1 MKGLYFVSP
10 FFSGLSYLGA
20 CRTPLVYEKIEG
32 LSNFPKPRRSKSI
45 SRLNDNAVRSASR
58 TSSSQ
63 QRADSHPPSAL
74 THTSSL
80 PSRTRLSSESSGS
93 LAAVAMQ
100 ANPNGLTSRSSF
112 DKARA
117 MKMFSNNRSSA
128 DQGSNGSLNENQR
141 SHRKSESVLS
151 EGMKQAV
158 AAYNVGDLSPTDV
171 GTLCVPNKRPTH
183 RLSRIENL
191 MT

>member
-1 MKGLYFVSP
+1 LVLP

-32 LSNFPKPRRSKSI
+32 LSNVPKPRRSKSI
-45 SRLNDNAVRSASR
+45 SRLNENAVHSASR

-63 QRADSHPPSAL
+63 QRADSHPPSVL
-74 THTSSL
+74 SHTSSL
-80 PSRTRLSSESSGS
+80 PSRTRQSSESS

-100 ANPNGLTSRSSF
+100 ANPNGLTTSRSSF

-128 DQGSNGSLNENQR
+128 DQGSNGSLNGSQR

-151 EGMKQAV
+151 EGMKQTV

-171 GTLCVPNKRPTH
+171 STLCVSNKRPSH
-183 RLSRIENL
+183 RFSRIESL